1 MAIISPDAFSVGFSL
16 DQQKRL
22 AYGTTTSCF
31 DKSQG
36 GIRQGGRSHV
46 FLYYSALSGLRLQF
60 SGLITKPHSPI

>member
-1 MAIISPDAFSVGFSL
+1 MAIISPDTFSVGFSL

-36 GIRQGGRSHV
+36 GIRQGGRSHFFYTILLCLV
-46 FLYYSALSGLRLQF
+46 CDF
-60 SGLITKPHSPI
+60 SSVV